1 MRQIEQPAV
10 RCREPRDVALWTMFA
25 KILPRAT
32 VLAVT
37 LTLLACA
44 TTPTRIEQPLVQ
56 PTPAEPYAR
65 VYPYYAESC
74 ALTQLGK
81 KSGFGAEI
89 YSGVGGHGALYLNG
103 VCRSQKEPY
112 PVLEMCDEAGQQPDR
127 DGVGLSV
134 NAHYRNAV
142 WVATEGRDFFF
153 NGALAPA
160 ARLSQ
165 GAYREVQASAIKK
178 GIYGG
183 VDFHAA
189 VFEDMPAGFSPADF
203 RYEISVA
210 TDYAIAFGRHRYCAR
225 VPVDRSQMVGIVN
238 FLNQINEPYRVGRK
252 VFDWNIFTHNCEHVN
267 HNALAAAG
275 VWSVWPMDRF
285 ILTSIFDFPVP
296 KNEFVNLVRRT
307 NDLPIDDLEQMFKDP
322 AARTMLLE
330 HGQLPTQ
337 PGALIDYVG
346 MLQNNDV
353 YSTQSKIIFYDQP
366 GFGSYQRYFEGILR
380 APRYSRLRENL
391 AHFFALYQK
400 IDSEKQSVEDYLR
413 EHRGIPVAQEKS
425 FREFH
430 RRYYEYVDRQLQEV
444 EKNLAHLNRAS
455 Q

>member
-142 WVATEGRDFFF
+142 WVATEGRYFFF
-153 NGALAPA
+153 
-160 ARLSQ
+160 
-165 GAYREVQASAIKK
+165 
-178 GIYGG
+178 
-183 VDFHAA
+183 
-189 VFEDMPAGFSPADF
+189 
-203 RYEISVA
+203 
-210 TDYAIAFGRHRYCAR
+210 
-225 VPVDRSQMVGIVN
+225 
-238 FLNQINEPYRVGRK
+238 
-252 VFDWNIFTHNCEHVN
+252 
-267 HNALAAAG
+267 
-275 VWSVWPMDRF
+275 
-285 ILTSIFDFPVP
+285 
-296 KNEFVNLVRRT
+296 
-307 NDLPIDDLEQMFKDP
+307 
-322 AARTMLLE
+322 
-330 HGQLPTQ
+330 
-337 PGALIDYVG
+337 
-346 MLQNNDV
+346 
-353 YSTQSKIIFYDQP
+353 
-366 GFGSYQRYFEGILR
+366 
-380 APRYSRLRENL
+380 
-391 AHFFALYQK
+391 
-400 IDSEKQSVEDYLR
+400 
-413 EHRGIPVAQEKS
+413 
-425 FREFH
+425 
-430 RRYYEYVDRQLQEV
+430 
-444 EKNLAHLNRAS
+444 
-455 Q
+455 